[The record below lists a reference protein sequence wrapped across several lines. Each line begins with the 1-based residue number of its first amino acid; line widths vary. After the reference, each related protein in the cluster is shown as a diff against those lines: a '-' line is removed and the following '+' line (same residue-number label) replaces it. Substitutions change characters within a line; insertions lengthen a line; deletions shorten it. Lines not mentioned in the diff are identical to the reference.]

1 VEKPRVLLADD
12 NEATCTLIRALLQ
25 REFDVEVAIDGS
37 EAIEKLKSREYAAI
51 LLDLL
56 MPVVD
61 GYGVLD
67 YLRAERPEL
76 LQRVLIVT
84 AALSA
89 REMQRVRGYD
99 VCGVI
104 GKPFEV
110 EHLFSAVQQCA
121 ADRGQQSM
129 KGPLVTSGMILLL
142 AEMIVRRG

>member
-1 VEKPRVLLADD
+1 MEKPRVLLADD
-12 NEATCTLIRALLQ
+12 NEATCTLIKALLQ
-25 REFDVEVAIDGS
+25 REFSVEVAIDGS
-37 EAIEKLKSREYAAI
+37 EAIEKLKTREYAAI

-76 LQRVLIVT
+76 LQRVLVVT
-84 AALSA
+84 ASLSA

-104 GKPFEV
+104 SKPFEV
-110 EHLFSAVQQCA
+110 ENLFAAVQQCT
-121 ADRGQQSM
+121 GGHQQSLR
-129 KGPLVTSGMILLL
+129 GPLVTSGMILLL
-142 AEMIVRRG
+142 AEMIARRV

>member
-1 VEKPRVLLADD
+1 VEKPRVLLVDD
-12 NEATCTLIRALLQ
+12 NDATCTLITALLQ
-25 REFDVEVAIDGS
+25 REFSVEVAIDGS
-37 EAIEKLKSREYAAI
+37 EAIEKLKTREYAAI

-67 YLRAERPEL
+67 YLQAERPEL
-76 LQRVLIVT
+76 LQRVLVVT
-84 AALSA
+84 ASLSA

-110 EHLFSAVQQCA
+110 EHLLAAVQQCA
-121 ADRGQQSM
+121 ASSGQQFSR
-129 KGPLVTSGMILLL
+129 GLVTSGMILLL
-142 AEMIVRRG
+142 AEMIVRRA